1 MVHGV
6 DAKIFNVVKA
16 KEEAAAAAA
25 AAAAAHDDRCC
36 RRCHM
41 PLIEKQ

>member
-25 AAAAAHDDRCC
+25 AAAHDDRCC

>member
-25 AAAAAHDDRCC
+25 AHDDRCC